1 MASAAPADLAV
12 QIAAVF
18 AAARS
23 PIRLH
28 GTRAEEMFAYAMAA
42 VGSVRAIKREETD
55 DLVVAIPDA
64 LVVPDFRVVLQDGAD
79 ILVEVKNFHD
89 KDPSAAPRL
98 TSDYLRKLSAY
109 GALFSRPVY
118 LAVYWSVWR
127 RWTLHNVNDLAG
139 ELSSGLKLS
148 FPEAYRRSEMRL
160 LGDALLGTQYPLVL
174 RFGVTSEMKE
184 RRGVR
189 SKHLVRIESVEMSV
203 AGKPIRNKRDQNIA
217 FGLMLQGGWEEAER
231 VEMDGDR
238 IVAIE
243 YSYAPETV
251 QPDVGFAPVTALS
264 TLASSQFSDLTVNS
278 GAVEQLRPQ
287 GLPSPP
293 YPRVGEKYYGVD
305 LPLWILVLQPERR
318 RPHSARKRGATRK
331 TAKRNR

>member
-1 MASAAPADLAV
+1 MATYRRHKSTPIHADVFRVGARLLGEKGLTLASAAPADLAV

-148 FPEAYRRSEMRL
+148 FPESSN
-160 LGDALLGTQYPLVL
+160 L
-174 RFGVTSEMKE
+174 RVHG
-184 RRGVR
+184 
-189 SKHLVRIESVEMSV
+189 
-203 AGKPIRNKRDQNIA
+203 
-217 FGLMLQGGWEEAER
+217 
-231 VEMDGDR
+231 
-238 IVAIE
+238 
-243 YSYAPETV
+243 
-251 QPDVGFAPVTALS
+251 
-264 TLASSQFSDLTVNS
+264 
-278 GAVEQLRPQ
+278 GAVKHSRPQ
-287 GLPSPP
+287 GLLSPP